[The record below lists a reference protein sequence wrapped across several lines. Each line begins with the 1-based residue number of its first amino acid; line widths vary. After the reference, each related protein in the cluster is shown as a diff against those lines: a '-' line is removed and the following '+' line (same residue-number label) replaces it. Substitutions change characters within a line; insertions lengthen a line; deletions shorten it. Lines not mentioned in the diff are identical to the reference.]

1 MGKILAT
8 NQQGDVTKGHS
19 LKFKQITQP
28 GISTGTPSRFMLE
41 LGPGEVYTL
50 TENYGMEREFG
61 GGFTYSV
68 LNTMTSQN
76 PLIISQEASAKNV
89 QRKIASG
96 EYQLTGDGSIRS
108 KDYLT
113 EIAPILKQ
121 NISNMFIQRVSS
133 TDGYSPD
140 FSQFS
145 EEEKNA
151 YLSYEETQLNNYR
164 EKVMRKLV
172 YTAHM
177 QLMESSS
184 RDVPLAYMGIRDVAQ
199 LMRILET
206 DYDYLLLLQN
216 YGLELPSSLITDVT
230 GL

>member
-1 MGKILAT
+1 
-8 NQQGDVTKGHS
+8 
-19 LKFKQITQP
+19 
-28 GISTGTPSRFMLE
+28 
-41 LGPGEVYTL
+41 
-50 TENYGMEREFG
+50 
-61 GGFTYSV
+61 
-68 LNTMTSQN
+68 
-76 PLIISQEASAKNV
+76 
-89 QRKIASG
+89 
-96 EYQLTGDGSIRS
+96 
-108 KDYLT
+108 
-113 EIAPILKQ
+113 
-121 NISNMFIQRVSS
+121 MFIQKVSS
-133 TDGYSPD
+133 TQGYSPD

-164 EKVMRKLV
+164 EKVMKKLV
-172 YTAHM
+172 FAAHM

-184 RDVPLAYMGIRDVAQ
+184 RDVPLAYMGVADVAQ